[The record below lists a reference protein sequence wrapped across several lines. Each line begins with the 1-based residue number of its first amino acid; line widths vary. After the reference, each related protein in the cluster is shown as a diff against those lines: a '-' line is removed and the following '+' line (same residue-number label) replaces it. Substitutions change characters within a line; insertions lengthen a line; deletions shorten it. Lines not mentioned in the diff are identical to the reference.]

1 MAVTTLGR
9 QLVKDALPQKYKKY
23 AQGDLNKGTITKLT
37 TQLAKQD
44 PDGYIDVLQ
53 KLNHIG
59 QRVVST
65 YGKDTTI
72 TLDDI
77 DAGAQV
83 KNARKQLQQIIQNVI
98 NDPKLTQQQKQQK
111 IIDLGYKYTTK
122 LRQLG
127 VQDAKRRKTG
137 IANQIASGSRG
148 NAVQL
153 MQLITGDMMMKD
165 AMNRDI
171 PYLALMPYSDG
182 DSPMSY
188 YASAMSN
195 RKSTYDVQ
203 AATGQVGYLSKQ
215 AQNITHATP
224 ISTFDCGTTKTGI
237 KVKAADNQNVGAILL
252 RPFKQHKA
260 GSIVTQQMLAEA
272 SDDDFIVIRSPNTC
286 KAHNGVCA
294 LCSGLQQS
302 GELPAVGSYV
312 ALNAAK
318 SFTEPLT
325 QAGISCLH
333 PGTPVRMADWSV
345 KPIRDIKIGDMVMG
359 SDMQGNCRP
368 VKVTHV
374 FDNGLQP
381 MYRTVFKAGYNAKK
395 TEQIISTVTHKFI
408 MAQKTTSGIIT
419 AYRPLG
425 QGYKDKWFISPKS
438 IKAQQGSVHQPLAFL
453 LGFLCGDGCY
463 SKGVKGQVHFSC
475 ADKSL
480 VQYLQQYVDQFG
492 MYVHLCAGQKIYYSI
507 GKKQRSSKKSLIK
520 LKLMQYGMDG
530 KYAWQKTLPNNFRQW
545 DQWSIKQFISGLIVA
560 DGHIGIHRYSDTAT
574 GGFKF
579 NINNTSRQL
588 LEQVSECLA
597 RFAAIN
603 IADISQ
609 SNAGHPRTLYMLQT
623 GNVDNIYKLL
633 NWVQLKGIKQTTQN
647 KMLKQLQNSKL
658 LKVTDKFRR
667 LKIISQQFV
676 GVCQALDI
684 QVDHPDHLFLLRNS
698 LIVSNSKHGSG
709 VGGIKQIDPE
719 GEDQPTGFA
728 SVQRMFSAPATFPGG
743 AVLSQ
748 VAGRVNAIKEAPQG
762 GHYITVGTNTMYAS
776 TARTVTVKPGDVVQA
791 GDMLTNGVPNPAQI
805 VQYKGIGQ
813 GRQYFT
819 KKMSQLLKKTG
830 AGTHRRNVE
839 QFSRAFLNKVKI
851 TKDQGFKGYYPGD
864 IANYDDVV
872 QNWQPRQGSK
882 QLQLDKAIGGYL
894 QQPIM
899 YYTIGTKITPS
910 VVKNLK
916 EMDITSG
923 IVNNEPPPFQPVFV
937 RSRQF
942 TLNDKNWL
950 PRLAGQRLKQ
960 GLFDAARSG
969 LTDQYDSPSFI
980 NRIISHQYK
989 PTN

>member
-23 AQGDLNKGTITKLT
+23 AQGELNKGSITKLT

-83 KNARKQLQQIIQNVI
+83 KNARKQLQQIIQSVI
-98 NDPKLTQQQKQQK
+98 NDSKLTQQQKQQK

-182 DSPMSY
+182 DSPMAY

-252 RPFKQHKA
+252 RPFKDHKA
-260 GSIVTQQMLAEA
+260 GSIVTQDMLAQA
-272 SDDDFIVIRSPNTC
+272 DDNDFMVIRSATTC

-302 GELPAVGSYV
+302 GQLPAVGSYV

-345 KPIRDIKIGDMVMG
+345 KPIRDIKVGDMVMG
-359 SDMQGNCRP
+359 VSKQGIMQP
-368 VKVTHV
+368 TKVVNT
-374 FDNGLQP
+374 FDNGTQPVYLFKYRSGYCKKRFVSLACTQQHKVLQSTNKSSCKQQILNNKP
-381 MYRTVFKAGYNAKK
+381 RILKAGYVGKRV
-395 TEQIISTVTHKFI
+395 S
-408 MAQKTTSGIIT
+408 
-419 AYRPLG
+419 AYL
-425 QGYKDKWFISPKS
+425 
-438 IKAQQGSVHQPLAFL
+438 ATGSKHIDGKQQPLALL
-453 LGFLCGDGCY
+453 LGLLLGDGCY
-463 SKGVKGQVHFSC
+463 TKGIKYQVCFSC
-475 ADKSL
+475 ADPSL
-480 VQYLQQYVDQFG
+480 INDLKPYMDSFNLQFN
-492 MYVHLCAGQKIYYSI
+492 LCAGHDIYYRVSKKDNKHTGVSI
-507 GKKQRSSKKSLIK
+507 IKQRLID
-520 LKLMQYGMDG
+520 YGMLG
-530 KYAWQKTLPNNFRQW
+530 KYAHQKQLPPDVF
-545 DQWSIKQFISGLIVA
+545 QWSSSSVSQLIAGLLIT
-560 DGHIGIHRYSDTAT
+560 DGS
-574 GGFKF
+574 
-579 NINNTSRQL
+579 
-588 LEQVSECLA
+588 
-597 RFAAIN
+597 
-603 IADISQ
+603 
-609 SNAGHPRTLYMLQT
+609 
-623 GNVDNIYKLL
+623 IYKAKKAKRHFINFASTSIKLVKGVKDLL
-633 NWVQLKGIKQTTQN
+633 QKHCAAHGYIQVNYAGGRKLPLYSVVYNKASQTRKVAKFVKLYGVKQA
-647 KMLKQLQNSKL
+647 
-658 LKVTDKFRR
+658 RR
-667 LKIISQQFV
+667 LQLIKDTQDLQ
-676 GVCQALDI
+676 GHQAIYTNKRIQKVFLGMLPTVDI
-684 QVDHPDHLFLLRNS
+684 QVEHPDHLFLLGNS
-698 LIVSNSKHGSG
+698 MVVSNSKHGSG
-709 VGGIKQIDPE
+709 VGGVKQIDPE

-748 VAGRVNAIKEAPQG
+748 VTGRVNAIKEAPQG